1 MRGLGRERELRDW
14 GEKRSEGTGERKVVR
29 GLGREWEGRD

>member
-14 GEKRSEGTGERKVVR
+14 GEKGSEGTGERKGVK
-29 GLGREWEGRD
+29 GLGREKE